1 MTGLLEQPSWTTEAS
16 VLICTTTG
24 TSLMKKTRAQRAVVK
39 GVHGSERNR
48 FASQRAFLLLT
59 SSLLPFSLLFSAR
72 LGSALFSALFKHSH
86 AFAMTAKTSPLD
98 SFTISL

>member
-1 MTGLLEQPSWTTEAS
+1 
-16 VLICTTTG
+16 
-24 TSLMKKTRAQRAVVK
+24 MKKTRAQRAVVK

-59 SSLLPFSLLFSAR
+59 SSLLPFSLLFSSLLGSAR

-86 AFAMTAKTSPLD
+86 AFAMTAKTSLLD

>member
-1 MTGLLEQPSWTTEAS
+1 
-16 VLICTTTG
+16 
-24 TSLMKKTRAQRAVVK
+24 MKKTRAQRAVVK

-72 LGSALFSALFKHSH
+72 LGSARLGSILGPLQALARLCDDRENQPFR
-86 AFAMTAKTSPLD
+86 
-98 SFTISL
+98 

>member
-1 MTGLLEQPSWTTEAS
+1 
-16 VLICTTTG
+16 
-24 TSLMKKTRAQRAVVK
+24 MKKTRAQRAVVK

-72 LGSALFSALFKHSH
+72 HGSARLGSILGPLQALARLCDDRENQ
-86 AFAMTAKTSPLD
+86 PLR
-98 SFTISL
+98 

>member
-1 MTGLLEQPSWTTEAS
+1 
-16 VLICTTTG
+16 
-24 TSLMKKTRAQRAVVK
+24 MKKTRAQRAVVK

-59 SSLLPFSLLFSAR
+59 SSLLPFSLLFSSLLGSARLGSAR

-86 AFAMTAKTSPLD
+86 AFAMTAKTSLLD

>member
-1 MTGLLEQPSWTTEAS
+1 
-16 VLICTTTG
+16 
-24 TSLMKKTRAQRAVVK
+24 MKKTLAQRAVVK

-59 SSLLPFSLLFSAR
+59 SSLLPFSFLFSSLLFSAR

-86 AFAMTAKTSPLD
+86 AFAMTAKTSLLD
-98 SFTISL
+98 SFSIS

>member
-1 MTGLLEQPSWTTEAS
+1 
-16 VLICTTTG
+16 
-24 TSLMKKTRAQRAVVK
+24 MKKTRAQRAVVK

-72 LGSALFSALFKHSH
+72 LGSILGPLQALARLCDDRENQPFR
-86 AFAMTAKTSPLD
+86 
-98 SFTISL
+98 

>member
-1 MTGLLEQPSWTTEAS
+1 
-16 VLICTTTG
+16 
-24 TSLMKKTRAQRAVVK
+24 MKKTRAQRAVVK

-72 LGSALFSALFKHSH
+72 LGSARLGSALFSALFKHSH
-86 AFAMTAKTSPLD
+86 AFAMTAKTSLLD

>member
-1 MTGLLEQPSWTTEAS
+1 
-16 VLICTTTG
+16 
-24 TSLMKKTRAQRAVVK
+24 MKKTRAQRAVVK

-59 SSLLPFSLLFSAR
+59 SSLLPFSLLFSSRLGSAR
-72 LGSALFSALFKHSH
+72 LGSALFLALFKHSH
-86 AFAMTAKTSPLD
+86 AFAMTAKTSLLD